1 VFHYFFSNSSLNLTK
16 HTVWEDSGVCWFNFN
31 NWYKSLSGAGLVA
44 LSVCEVLAAFKAK
57 SLTPSAYLVACLDE
71 ITRFNPKIN
80 ALTAMDIESATACAA
95 AATERWQAGSPMGAL
110 DGLPIGVKDLQNTKG
125 LLTTHGSIRAR
136 DHIPDEDLP
145 MVARLRAAGV
155 IILAK
160 TNVPELGA
168 GGNSRNPVWGAT
180 GNPFN
185 ADLIAGGSSGGS
197 AAALAANLL
206 PLCTG
211 SDTGGSLR
219 MPAALCGVVGFRPSV
234 DVIAHPT
241 RPLGWSGISVLGPM
255 ARTMDDLTLML
266 GICQGHDPDDPLSV
280 PSAPDRFT
288 TLPLV
293 DLGDLRVGFS
303 EDFGGAPVDPSIRET
318 FRARLDVLRPHVKE
332 CRAANLNLGDMD
344 RCFDI
349 LRAESFG
356 VAFGEGVAEDPD
368 SFGAH
373 IKDNVALGHTMSLAD
388 RGWAH
393 GEQTRILRRF
403 NALMAEFDVI
413 VLPTSPVSPF
423 QWTQSYP
430 REIDGQMMDIYYRW
444 LALCYRGSLTG
455 GPSITLPCG
464 RDAAGMPFG
473 LQMLG
478 PVRGDDGLLAAAK
491 AVETFFNRSGQ
502 TSRPLT
508 NMQTLAPSAVDLKSI
523 VTHPPDLTT
532 KTVPNTRVLR
542 TAV

>member
-1 VFHYFFSNSSLNLTK
+1 
-16 HTVWEDSGVCWFNFN
+16 
-31 NWYKSLSGAGLVA
+31 LSTTALRA
-44 LSVCEVLAAFKAK
+44 LSACEVLAAFKAK
-57 SLTPSAYLVACLDE
+57 SVTPSAYLLACLNE
-71 ITRFNPKIN
+71 IARSNPKIN
-80 ALTAMDIESATACAA
+80 ALTALDVEGATAAAA
-95 AATERWQAGSPMGAL
+95 AATTRWQAGCPIGPL

-136 DHIPDEDLP
+136 SHIPDDDLP
-145 MVARLRAAGV
+145 MVARLRAAGAL
-155 IILAK
+155 ILAK
-160 TNVPELGA
+160 TNVPEMGA
-168 GGNSRNPVWGAT
+168 GGNSRNRVWGAT
-180 GNPFN
+180 GNPFDAN
-185 ADLIAGGSSGGS
+185 LIAGGSSGGS

-219 MPAALCGVVGFRPSV
+219 MPAALCGVVGYRPSV

-255 ARTMDDLTLML
+255 ARNVDDLTLML
-266 GICQGHDPDDPLSV
+266 DVCQGYDPDDPF
-280 PSAPDRFT
+280 SAPSVTGRFT
-288 TLPLV
+288 KLPSTELK
-293 DLGDLRVGFS
+293 DLRVGFS
-303 EDFGGAPVDPSIRET
+303 EDFGGAPVEQSIRET
-318 FRARLDVLRPHVKE
+318 FRARLEVLRPQVKE
-332 CRAANLNLGDMD
+332 CRLADLDLGDMD

-356 VAFGEGVAEDPD
+356 VAFGEAVAQDPD

-393 GEQTRILRRF
+393 AEQSRILRKF
-403 NALMAEFDVI
+403 NALMTQFDVI

-423 QWTQSYP
+423 AWTQSYAD
-430 REIDGQMMDIYYRW
+430 EIDGHKMDIYYRW

-464 RDAAGMPFG
+464 RDHAGMPFG
-473 LQMLG
+473 FQMLG
-478 PVRGDDGLLAAAK
+478 PIRGDEGLLAAAK
-491 AVETFFNRSGQ
+491 AVETLFACSAE
-502 TSRPLT
+502 TARPLA
-508 NMQTLAPSAVDLKSI
+508 NMQTLPHSDVDLTSI
-523 VTHPPDLTT
+523 VTHPPDLRAA
-532 KTVPNTRVLR
+532 PASESRALR